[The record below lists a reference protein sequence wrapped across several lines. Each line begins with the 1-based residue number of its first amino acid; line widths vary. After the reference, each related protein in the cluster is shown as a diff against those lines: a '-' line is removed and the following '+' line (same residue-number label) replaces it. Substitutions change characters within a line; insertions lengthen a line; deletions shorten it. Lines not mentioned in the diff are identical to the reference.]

1 MISKPLQDFV
11 KLAAETKRITFGD
24 VKRLRRAILPEGLID
39 RAEVEALLDLDATVS
54 RSDAA
59 WTEWLVASV
68 VDYAV
73 WGERP
78 TGYVESEGASWLLG
92 LLTRHGMSTKASRLI
107 AREVAREAQ
116 AVDEAIE
123 GISENEIAGEGV
135 TEEIA
140 VEIGVAK
147 ELPPVI
153 AAVSLEAQPR
163 QATA

>member
-1 MISKPLQDFV
+1 MISKALQDFV
-11 KLAAETKRITFGD
+11 KLAADTKRITFGD
-24 VKRLRRAILPEGLID
+24 VKRLRRTVLPEGLID
-39 RAEVEALLDLDATVS
+39 RAEVEALLDLDAAVA
-54 RSDAA
+54 RCDAA

-92 LLTRHGMSTKASRLI
+92 LLTRSGMSTKAARLI

-123 GISENEIAGEGV
+123 DIAQDEAGEEDTV
-135 TEEIA
+135 EDAVAVDVIA
-140 VEIGVAK
+140 
-147 ELPPVI
+147 PVI
-153 AAVSLEAQPR
+153 ASAMAQADLPR
-163 QATA
+163 AAA

>member
-11 KLAAETKRITFGD
+11 KLAADTKRITFGD
-24 VKRLRRAILPEGLID
+24 VKRLRRAILPEGLIE
-39 RAEVEALLDLDATVS
+39 RTEVEALLELDATVA
-54 RSDAA
+54 RCDAA

-92 LLTRHGMSTKASRLI
+92 LLTRHGMSTKAARLI

-123 GISENEIAGEGV
+123 DIAGEG
-135 TEEIA
+135 TGGEDPAEEIA
-140 VEIGVAK
+140 AEDVPPVVAAEV
-147 ELPPVI
+147 ELPR
-153 AAVSLEAQPR
+153 AAA
-163 QATA
+163 